1 MAPKTQNTSIETQT
15 DHRFPCDTC
24 GADMHF
30 DPENHTLLCPHCGAT
45 SDVDL
50 SASKPLR
57 EHSFDANVDPNLWI
71 EDRDDL
77 QQERVTHCTS
87 CSAQIDF
94 SDSAHAT
101 QCPYCASPIVTDTG
115 SKRSHKPDGVLPF
128 HLKEPQA
135 RQALAQ
141 WLGAR
146 WLAPNG
152 MAEFARK
159 GRSMSGTYMPYWTY
173 DAQTKSEYN
182 GERGDYYYVTKH
194 VTINGESRTRR
205 ERKTRWRRASGRV
218 ARFFDDV
225 LVAASTA
232 LPQNHLEGLEPWD
245 LPATRPYSPDYLAG
259 FNAESYTV
267 SREEGFL
274 VAQSKMEGII
284 ERDVRF
290 DIGGDRQRIHNLNT
304 QVSNVTFKHILLPV
318 WSAAY
323 KYRGQTYRVLIN
335 GQTGRVT
342 GTRPYSR
349 IKVFFAVIGA
359 LLALAVVA
367 YGVYRAENG

>member
-1 MAPKTQNTSIETQT
+1 MTKSSPVLPSSE
-15 DHRFPCDTC
+15 HRFPCGTC

-30 DPENHTLLCPHCGAT
+30 DPENHDLLCPHCGAT
-45 SDVDL
+45 SDLDF
-50 SASKPLR
+50 STSTALR
-57 EHSFDANVDPNLWI
+57 EHSFNADIDPNLWI
-71 EDRDDL
+71 EDTED
-77 QQERVTHCTS
+77 QQQTRVTHCTS

-94 SDSAHAT
+94 SDTAHAT

-115 SKRSHKPDGVLPF
+115 QKRSHKPDGVLPF
-128 HLKEPQA
+128 HLKETQA
-135 RQALAQ
+135 RQALVD
-141 WLGAR
+141 WLGSR
-146 WLAPNG
+146 WFAPNS

-173 DAQTKSEYN
+173 DAQTKSDYS
-182 GERGDYYYVTKH
+182 GERGDDYYVTKN
-194 VTINGESRTRR
+194 VTINGKQSTRR

-232 LPQNHLEGLEPWD
+232 LPQKHLQGLEPWD

-267 SREEGFL
+267 SRAEGFL
-274 VAQSKMEGII
+274 VAQSKMERII

-290 DIGGDRQRIHNLNT
+290 DIGGDRQRIHSLNT

-323 KYRGQTYRVLIN
+323 KYRGKTYRVLIN
-335 GQTGRVT
+335 GQTGQVT
-342 GTRPYSR
+342 GERPYSR
-349 IKVFFAVIGA
+349 VKVIFAGLVA
-359 LLALAVVA
+359 LLISAVVA
-367 YGVYRAENG
+367 YVWYQAEYGAP

>member
-1 MAPKTQNTSIETQT
+1 MALKTDET
-15 DHRFPCDTC
+15 HLFPCSTC

-30 DPENHTLLCPHCGAT
+30 DPENHHLLCPHCGAT

-50 SASKPLR
+50 SGSKPVR
-57 EHSFDANVDPNLWI
+57 EQSFEAPVDPNLWL
-71 EDRDDL
+71 EDRDDAH
-77 QQERVTHCTS
+77 QERVSHCSS
-87 CSAQIDF
+87 CNAQIEF
-94 SDSAHAT
+94 SDSAHAA

-115 SKRSHKPDGVLPF
+115 LKRSHKPDGVLPF
-128 HLKEPQA
+128 HLKETQA
-135 RQALAQ
+135 RQALID
-141 WLGAR
+141 WLGTR

-159 GRSMSGTYMPYWTY
+159 GRTMSGTYMPYWTY
-173 DAQTKSEYN
+173 DAQTNSQYT
-182 GERGDYYYVTKH
+182 GQRGDDYYVTKT
-194 VTINGESRTRR
+194 VTINGERRTRQQ
-205 ERKTRWRRASGRV
+205 RKTRWRSATGRV

-225 LVAASTA
+225 LVTASTA
-232 LPQNHLEGLEPWD
+232 LPQKHLEGLEPWD

-274 VAQSKMEGII
+274 VAQSKMERVI

-290 DIGGDRQRIHNLNT
+290 DIGGDRQRIHSLKT
-304 QVSNVTFKHILLPV
+304 QVSDVSFKHILLPV

-323 KYRGQTYRVLIN
+323 KYRGETYRVVIN

-349 IKVFFAVIGA
+349 TKVTFAVLGA
-359 LLALAVVA
+359 MMVIALVA
-367 YGVYRAENG
+367 YVIYMSKNG